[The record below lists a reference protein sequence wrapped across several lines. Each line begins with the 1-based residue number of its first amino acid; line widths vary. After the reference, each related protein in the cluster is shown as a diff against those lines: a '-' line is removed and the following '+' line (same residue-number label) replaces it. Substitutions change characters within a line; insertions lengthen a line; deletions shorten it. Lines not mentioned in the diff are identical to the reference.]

1 MIFALTIWDAKKCT
15 IFFFFFFFLLLLFK
29 CRFVVA
35 VVVVSL
41 KKVKKEVSV
50 FRNTHAK

>member
-1 MIFALTIWDAKKCT
+1 MIFALMIWDAKK
-15 IFFFFFFFLLLLFK
+15 FKVFFFLLLLFK
-29 CRFVVA
+29 CRFVAV